1 VTVAQR
7 VVEILIGRLITDED
21 FRSDFLADPENTL
34 LALSDLG
41 LELSRTEIAAL
52 VNTDPTLWARTAV
65 RIDPRLQKA
74 SFKNETRLQ

>member
-1 VTVAQR
+1 MAQR